1 MSFSIATNFGKL
13 FFAEEMKTSITIMLS
28 NTPQTNNSY
37 NLTDNVTMEA
47 LAFESTSPLQDIAQ
61 FVFRCG
67 QRFGQVSARL
77 RGKFIAMINALDDS
91 SVWPALAAKPD
102 YNACIFETRRFPY
115 FSVESKTW
123 TTAITTATPAEY
135 SRELTGMPSA
145 TPIPDN
151 LAELSEDELLAI
163 ATKNNNYASYD
174 RLTQYDK
181 TEYIETLYA
190 FMHMKDRPL
199 AEYFAKFMMQSY
211 KYFHIIYQERFWI
224 FVKQAGCMENLKQ
237 AFWYAMYLA
246 KQEETLIG
254 GNITI
259 NDRVIFNLST
269 ATAIPAAKYSLEN
282 MPFVVHVSD
291 KKIEQQTPFYL
302 LGNRGINSAAEF
314 DRRFNIA
321 TGSAL
326 VGVPLARMRAA
337 VTGSILIP
345 CVHYS
350 PLEIGF
356 NRPVETNTP
365 YKYVDDFDR
374 YLEYYYPSY
383 RSLSDEDYAAMC
395 QPPTEVEREGHVA
408 DQTIELQ
415 GLVVES
421 VYEDEGQPV
430 KPAAVPVA
438 RPVEPDFNQLSDI
451 DISITTRTFATFKTR
466 VNEIYAKVVKNCQAK
481 GAVYLVEN
489 RRIAT
494 TAYRMYGPGLIRP
507 IDLFM
512 IAYPPIIMVKKFH
525 LPCVKMYYD
534 NLRLYIL
541 SSCVSALLSGIN
553 YQYKWFSCNKVAG
566 DIIVKYCNRGITTIL
581 NDEEI
586 KALAEYIKISPR
598 WSAIGT
604 RPITGVFPQTDMFFS
619 TEIGCR
625 RGLRE
630 MQRYVTPTTSRLTLG
645 PSAAAYHANRYVI
658 QPPVLQV

>member
-1 MSFSIATNFGKL
+1 MSFSITSNFGKL
-13 FFAEEMKTSITIMLS
+13 FFVEEMKTSITIMLS
-28 NTPQTNNSY
+28 ESQQANNTYHLSNG
-37 NLTDNVTMEA
+37 VIMEA

-67 QRFGQVSARL
+67 QRFGQISARL
-77 RGKFIAMINALDDS
+77 RGKFIVMINALDDS
-91 SVWPALAAKPD
+91 SVWPALCSKPD
-102 YNACIFETRRFPY
+102 YNASIFETRRFPY

-123 TTAITTATPAEY
+123 TTAITATVPAEY
-135 SRELTGMPSA
+135 SRELTGLPSA

-174 RLTQYDK
+174 RITQHDK
-181 TEYIETLYA
+181 TDYVETLYA

-211 KYFHIIYQERFWI
+211 KYFHIIFQERFWV
-224 FVKQAGCMENLKQ
+224 FVRQSNCMENLKH

-314 DRRFNIA
+314 GRRFNIA
-321 TGSAL
+321 TGGAL
-326 VGVPLARMRAA
+326 AGVPLARMRAA

-350 PLEIGF
+350 PLESGF
-356 NRPVETNTP
+356 DRPLETNTP
-365 YKYVDDFDR
+365 YKYVDNFDR
-374 YLEYYYPSY
+374 YLEYYYPGY
-383 RSLSDEDYAAMC
+383 RSLSDEDYSKMC
-395 QPPTEVEREGHVA
+395 QPPA
-408 DQTIELQ
+408 DSEYKDGQTVELQ
-415 GLVVES
+415 GIVIES

-430 KPAAVPVA
+430 KPAAAPVT

-451 DISITTRTFATFKTR
+451 DISITTRMFTTFKTR

-481 GAVYLVEN
+481 GPVYLVEN
-489 RRIAT
+489 RRIST
-494 TAYRMYGPGLIRP
+494 TAFRMYGPGLIRP

-512 IAYPPIIMVKKFH
+512 IAYPPIVMVKKFH

-553 YQYKWFSCNKVAG
+553 YNYKWFSCNKVAG
-566 DIIVKYCNRGITTIL
+566 DIIIKYCNRGITTIL
-581 NDEEI
+581 NDEEL
-586 KALAEYIKISPR
+586 KALSEYIKISPR
-598 WSAIGT
+598 WSPIGT
-604 RPITGVFPQTDMFFS
+604 RAIVGVFPNTDVFFS

-625 RGLRE
+625 RGIKQMRRHVE
-630 MQRYVTPTTSRLTLG
+630 PTTSRLTLG
-645 PSAAAYHANRYVI
+645 PSPAAYHASRCVI
-658 QPPVLQV
+658 LPPVLQV